1 MKELLYFEGDVR
13 AMESLPTIVALLHR
27 NRRRLD
33 TWVGFN
39 ARQESH
45 SCLLE
50 KAHGEVT
57 WESIPFTQSENGLIY
72 WELVLSEVNL
82 HE

>member
-27 NRRRLD
+27 NRRRPD

-57 WESIPFTQSENGLIY
+57 WEPIY
-72 WELVLSEVNL
+72 PV
-82 HE
+82 